1 VITKEN
7 EITHVSFRKEEVN
20 FYFGNIIV
28 FWMFKVFVLKQKTNR

>member
-1 VITKEN
+1 VDSTKCELGAVVNVITKEN

-28 FWMFKVFVLKQKTNR
+28 F